1 MRNSDADSRG
11 AQTHKVY
18 TECARN
24 ICQYNK
30 KSRDFDKSACHAS
43 FEQKHIDK
51 YKYIDYTY

>member
-1 MRNSDADSRG
+1 MRNSDAGSRG

-43 FEQKHIDK
+43 FEQGFV
-51 YKYIDYTY
+51 YNERVQ